1 MTDIFIHRSADVSPD
16 AKIGAGTKVW
26 HNVHVR
32 EGVTIGEGCV
42 IGKDVYID
50 QGVRVGS
57 RVKIQNSAL
66 LYRPL
71 EIHDGVFI
79 GPRAVFTNDRVPR
92 AVTPEGRLKS
102 EADWSQS
109 LTVVEEGAS
118 IGAGAIILP
127 GIRIGAWAMVGAGAV
142 ATRDVAAYSLVIG
155 APARPVGWVCRCGE
169 KLEEREQARCPSCAW
184 TYEIRGGSC
193 VPRSV
198 AAGARTQG

>member
-1 MTDIFIHRSADVSPD
+1 MTDVFVHPSADVSPD
-16 AKIGAGTKVW
+16 AKMGAGTKVW
-26 HNVHVR
+26 HHVHVR
-32 EGVTIGEGCV
+32 EGVTIGKECV

-50 QGVRVGS
+50 QGVRIGS

-71 EIHDGVFI
+71 EIHDGVFV
-79 GPRAVFTNDRVPR
+79 GPRAVFANDRTPR

-127 GIRIGAWAMVGAGAV
+127 GLRIGAWAMVGAGAV
-142 ATRDVAAYSLVIG
+142 ATRDVAAYSLVAG
-155 APARPVGWVCRCGE
+155 TPARPAGWVCRCGE
-169 KLEEREQARCPSCAW
+169 KLEEREQALCPSCGW
-184 TYEIRGGSC
+184 TYEISGGVC
-193 VPRSV
+193 VPKSV